1 VSNGSLSL
9 PPFMMKV
16 MVRYFARD
24 THKVTTAL
32 ILLVF
37 VCSGYAGTNTIVIL
51 KAKCCGV
58 FSAIS

>member
-1 VSNGSLSL
+1 MINA
-9 PPFMMKV
+9 

-37 VCSGYAGTNTIVIL
+37 VCTSSAGTNTIVIL
-51 KAKCCGV
+51 KAKPCGV
-58 FSAIS
+58 LSAIS